1 MFAYKIGKCP
11 FQAKKKKKKKKAFC
25 PISQTNYGN
34 VPILKL
40 DFLKIELY
48 KKIKIKIMEPYS
60 GVLSSL

>member
-11 FQAKKKKKKKKAFC
+11 FQAKKKKKKAFC